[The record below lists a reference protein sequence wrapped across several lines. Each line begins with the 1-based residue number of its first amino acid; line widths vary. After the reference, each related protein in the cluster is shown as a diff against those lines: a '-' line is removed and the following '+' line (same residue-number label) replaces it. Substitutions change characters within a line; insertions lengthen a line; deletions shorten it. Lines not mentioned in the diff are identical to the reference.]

1 MMSIIIDANC
11 STDALRSDPTA
22 DFAPIVQALR
32 DGTAKVTFGGTTLL
46 NEYKKIGTAWRFLVA
61 LDRAGRSQK
70 VNDALV
76 DAEEKLVAKEF
87 ALYSNDPH
95 ILALARISGARLL
108 CSRDQALHQDF
119 GNRAIINRPRG
130 FVYQDAK
137 HKHLIRKCCNSPRA
151 EGGTL

>member
-76 DAEEKLVAKEF
+76 DAEVNHPGFRGGRLV
-87 ALYSNDPH
+87 
-95 ILALARISGARLL
+95 
-108 CSRDQALHQDF
+108 
-119 GNRAIINRPRG
+119 
-130 FVYQDAK
+130 
-137 HKHLIRKCCNSPRA
+137 
-151 EGGTL
+151 